1 MHYFSPCPSGSVI
14 PEENA
19 DEFVPSIYDQS
30 IPNVNGV
37 RLGSNSGSLSLPI
50 QSPTQSQQHH
60 NHHHLQQQ
68 QTYRTDSP
76 QSGSYSP
83 YGNSPV
89 IDQSNNTGYMIM
101 SPGNDY
107 NKG

>member
-1 MHYFSPCPSGSVI
+1 MI

-19 DEFVPSIYDQS
+19 DEFVTSANDQS

-37 RLGSNSGSLSLPI
+37 RMGSNSGSLSLPI
-50 QSPTQSQQHH
+50 QSPPQHQHSQ
-60 NHHHLQQQ
+60 QQQ

-76 QSGSYSP
+76 QSGSFSP

-107 NKG
+107 NKGYVSLCFLFFFFKSSIF

>member
-1 MHYFSPCPSGSVI
+1 MI

-19 DEFVPSIYDQS
+19 DEFITSASDQI
-30 IPNVNGV
+30 IPNGI
-37 RLGSNSGSLSLPI
+37 RIGSNSGSLSLPI
-50 QSPTQSQQHH
+50 QSPTQ
-60 NHHHLQQQ
+60 HHHHHQQQQ

-76 QSGSYSP
+76 QSGTYSP

-89 IDQSNNTGYMIM
+89 IDQSNTTGYMMM

>member
-1 MHYFSPCPSGSVI
+1 MI

-19 DEFVPSIYDQS
+19 DEFATSAIDQS

-37 RLGSNSGSLSLPI
+37 RMGSNSGSLSLPI
-50 QSPTQSQQHH
+50 QSPQQ
-60 NHHHLQQQ
+60 QPQ

-101 SPGNDY
+101 SPGTDY
-107 NKG
+107 NKGYVLFLPFFSK